1 MKILVAAHTC
11 PQSGIVGASRG
22 ISKYI
27 YNISRELFRL
37 GEDVTLLI
45 RDDYKPTE
53 SWIKTVSA
61 PKFSWM
67 AYPFSLYKY
76 IRNIDADVYY
86 SDYITTGAPFAA
98 GKKSPRAVSILDAVP
113 WMVNNNMTLRDRI
126 ADAWI
131 KRCFKFV
138 KDSDMLIALSNTARQ
153 DILNHTN
160 LRDEQVK
167 VVYCGVDQSIYKPIE
182 HEPNAKLRIG
192 YFGGFDGRKNAEL
205 IVKSFSEL
213 VKRRSD
219 VELHMVG
226 GGRNLERFRSMNIP
240 NAYFQLPLPDEKMV
254 EFINSLD
261 IFVYPTLAEGFGLP
275 VVEAMACGVPVV
287 TSDVTTMPEIVGKY
301 GLMVEPS
308 MSPLC
313 EAIEKLADDESLREK
328 YGNLSL
334 ERASQLSWKNAGLMA
349 QKVLSN
355 LCKKEIK

>member
-37 GEDVTLLI
+37 GEDITLLV
-45 RDDYKPTE
+45 RNDYKPTE

-67 AYPFSLYKY
+67 AYPFSLYKH

-98 GKKSPRAVSILDAVP
+98 AKKSPRAVSILDAVP
-113 WMVNNNMTLRDRI
+113 WMENNNMTLQDKI

-131 KRCFKFV
+131 KRCFNLV
-138 KDSDMLIALSNTARQ
+138 KDSDTLIALSNTARQ
-153 DILNHTN
+153 DILNYTN
-160 LRDEQVK
+160 LGDEQVK
-167 VVYCGVDQSIYKPIE
+167 VIYCGVDQNIYKPVKR
-182 HEPNAKLRIG
+182 EPNTKIRLG

-205 IVKSFSEL
+205 VVKSFAQLS
-213 VKRRSD
+213 KRRSD
-219 VELHMVG
+219 IELHMVG

-240 NAYFQLPLPDEKMV
+240 NAYFQPPLPDEKMV

-287 TSDVTTMPEIVGKY
+287 TSNVTTMPEIVGKY

-308 MSPLC
+308 ISPLC
-313 EAIEKLADDESLREK
+313 EAIEKLADDAKLRKRYRE
-328 YGNLSL
+328 LSL
-334 ERASQLSWKNAGLMA
+334 ERASQLSWRNAGVMA
-349 QKVLSN
+349 QKVLG
-355 LCKKEIK
+355 EICRR